1 MADLSYIQPN
11 RLRQE
16 ASRVRKRLL
25 AVALPVLG
33 LMAFVHIVLAWLG
46 MLVLIVLV
54 LLWRRGEKHM
64 HGADGEDMALGIP
77 KAYPGSLI
85 GLSDDYTIF
94 NQVWVPNGDSWRELD
109 DVVMGPNGI
118 FGIEIKHHRGEIRG
132 SESDKVWRQK
142 KRSRAGHVY
151 EQDMRNPV
159 AQVKGGVFA
168 LKNYL
173 ASHGVNN
180 WIQGIVVFTH
190 PECSLSVG
198 ESTVPVLRL
207 AQLAP
212 YIERFRP
219 LWPLQ
224 KQGTVIR
231 ALKLLRQS
239 PLPDRTAWQ
248 KLLGL
253 RSYPLLRPA
262 LPQPIKYFMRDFVT
276 PEQRVDGTPSCYSR
290 ASRKTAHTAPPPAP
304 AQTVAPK
311 PARPRPRPR
320 HRPFTV
326 IQGGQR
332 GVATTRKVETT
343 VFLKR
348 VETETTNEEDDDHG
362 SF

>member
-1 MADLSYIQPN
+1 MADFDFIQPN

-16 ASRVRKRLL
+16 ANQVRTRLL
-25 AVALPVLG
+25 AVALPMLG

-46 MLVLIVLV
+46 LIVLI

-64 HGADGEDMALGIP
+64 HGADGEDMALGVP
-77 KAYPGSLI
+77 KAYAGSLI

-94 NQVWVPNGDSWRELD
+94 NQVIVPNGESFREID
-109 DVVMGPNGI
+109 FVVVGPGI
-118 FGIEIKHHRGEIRG
+118 FAIEVKHHRGEIRG
-132 SESDKVWRQK
+132 SEPDKAWRQK
-142 KRSRAGHVY
+142 KRSQAGNLY

-173 ASHGVNN
+173 ATHGVNN

-190 PECSLSVG
+190 PECSLSIG

-207 AQLAP
+207 EQLTP

-224 KQGTVIR
+224 KQGTVVR

-239 PLPDRTAWQ
+239 PAPHRTAWQ
-248 KLLGL
+248 KLLGI
-253 RSYPLLRPA
+253 RSYPRLLPA
-262 LPQPIKYFMRDFVT
+262 LPQPIKYFMRDFVA
-276 PEQRVDGTPSCYSR
+276 PEQRVNGATSCYPG
-290 ASRKTAHTAPPPAP
+290 AARKNVHQATTPPPYAPAP
-304 AQTVAPK
+304 AMAPN
-311 PARPRPRPR
+311 PAPSRPRPR

-332 GVATTRKVETT
+332 GTARTRKVETT

-348 VETETTNEEDDDHG
+348 VETETTGEDDERG